1 MAVGH
6 LWQGERDRK
15 REISDLM
22 QISKHGN
29 GTLRSIE
36 GIIQICRN
44 EHDSGTLAV
53 AERERELS
61 DLLQI
66 SNHGSGSL
74 DMADGVSDQ
83 MWTRQWNMTD
93 GVGYLNMADGTCDQ
107 CRQDSTSLNM
117 AGGVS
122 DQCRWGQWVA

>member
-36 GIIQICRN
+36 GRIQICRN
-44 EHDSGTLAV
+44 KHDSGTLAV
-53 AERERELS
+53 AERERES
-61 DLLQI
+61 
-66 SNHGSGSL
+66 SVTSCRSVT
-74 DMADGVSDQ
+74 MAVGHLIWQ
-83 MWTRQWNMTD
+83 ME
-93 GVGYLNMADGTCDQ
+93 
-107 CRQDSTSLNM
+107 
-117 AGGVS
+117 
-122 DQCRWGQWVA
+122 